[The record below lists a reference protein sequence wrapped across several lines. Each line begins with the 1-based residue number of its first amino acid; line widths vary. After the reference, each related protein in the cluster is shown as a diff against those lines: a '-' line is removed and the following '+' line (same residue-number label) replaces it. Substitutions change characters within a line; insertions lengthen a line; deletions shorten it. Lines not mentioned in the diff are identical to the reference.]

1 MDARFDQI
9 LKSVATQLLFAPEHG
24 HITFDNKRVA
34 LIHTSL
40 FGRLTGE
47 LVNVLGIEKAGT
59 LLTEIGYYE
68 GAKYE
73 NFAPAITYSSGC
85 DRLAVGLNLHAISG
99 MASVETITLTAEPGR
114 GKFYAELLLKDS
126 FEAKAYRDYHGMSS
140 KPVCWIQVGHLSA
153 FASKMLN
160 RSILFKE
167 MECQAMG
174 HAACRVVGR
183 PMNEWGNKDDPHF
196 RVESIPVANA
206 FEKLVADKNVS
217 GKNIVGGSPELDAVL
232 QMLRKVAPTDATVL
246 LMGETGVGKELF
258 AREIHSLSS
267 RRSAPFVA
275 VNCGALSKQLLE
287 AEMFGV
293 ERGAYTGAT
302 DSRPGR
308 FERANHGTLFLDE
321 IATLDLESQVKLL
334 RALQEGEVERVGDTR
349 VRKVDVRVIAATNVD
364 LRGEVE
370 AGRFRDDLYFRLSG
384 FPLRIPPL
392 RKRRDD
398 IPLLVNYFLPRIAS
412 SFRKKVRGLT
422 DRAIYALME
431 QPLPGNVRELQHW
444 LERGVILAEEDDWID
459 LEHVFPTEEELMPV
473 PRLAS
478 LVAGEKSK
486 SSAMPAEI
494 SRLVEQ
500 LLSDVPPSL
509 KSIEEMTIGITIAK
523 TKGNVSQ
530 AAKLL
535 GLSRAQLIYR
545 LRGNAWKAPKDEEK

>member
-9 LKSVATQLLFAPEHG
+9 LKSVTAQLQFAPEHG

-34 LIHTSL
+34 LIHASL
-40 FGRLTGE
+40 FGRVTGE

-59 LLTEIGYYE
+59 LLTEIGYHE

-73 NFAPAITYSSGC
+73 NFAPAVTYSSGC
-85 DRLAVGLNLHAISG
+85 DGLAVGLNLHALSG
-99 MASVETITLTAEPGR
+99 MASVETITLTVEPGR

-126 FEAKAYRDYHGMSS
+126 FEAEAYRDYNGMSS
-140 KPVCWIQVGHLSA
+140 KPVCWIQMGHLSA

-160 RSILFKE
+160 RPILFKE

-174 HAACRVVGR
+174 HAACRAVGR
-183 PMNEWGNKDDPHF
+183 PMNEWGSKGDPHF
-196 RVESIPVANA
+196 QVGSIPVANT
-206 FEKLVADKNVS
+206 FGRPVTDKNVS
-217 GKNIVGGSPELDAVL
+217 ENIVGRSPKLDAVL
-232 QMLRKVAPTDATVL
+232 QKLRKVAPTDATVL

-267 RRSAPFVA
+267 RRSASFVA
-275 VNCGALSKQLLE
+275 VNCGALSKHLLE

-308 FERANHGTLFLDE
+308 FERAHHGTLFLDE
-321 IATLDLESQVKLL
+321 IATLDLESQIKLL
-334 RALQEGEVERVGDTR
+334 RVLQEGEVERVGDTR
-349 VRKVDVRVIAATNVD
+349 VRKVNVRVIAATNVD

-392 RKRRDD
+392 RERRED

-412 SFRKKVRGLT
+412 SFQKKVRGLT
-422 DRAIYALME
+422 DRANYALME
-431 QPLPGNVRELQHW
+431 QPLLGNVRELQHW
-444 LERGVILAEEDDWID
+444 LERGVILTEEGEWID
-459 LEHVFPTEEELMPV
+459 LEHVFPTEELMPM
-473 PRLAS
+473 PRAS
-478 LVAGEKSK
+478 LVSGEKSV
-486 SSAMPAEI
+486 SSAMPAET
-494 SRLVEQ
+494 SRLIEQ

-509 KSIEEMTIGITIAK
+509 KTIEEATIGIAVAK
-523 TKGNVSQ
+523 TKGNVSR
-530 AAKLL
+530 AAKIL
-535 GLSRAQLIYR
+535 GITRAQLIYR
-545 LRGNAWKAPKDEEK
+545 LRRSAEEVPKDEKK